1 MNIRYDHWIHFNV
14 CFWITALSTIPW
26 FLFHKEWMLYLPFTM
41 GFIAGFYKEFK
52 DIKTTGFDWTDI
64 AADAVGILA
73 ALCLF
78 GLSIIGGSL

>member
-1 MNIRYDHWIHFNV
+1 
-14 CFWITALSTIPW
+14 
-26 FLFHKEWMLYLPFTM
+26 MLYLPLTM
-41 GFIAGFYKEFK
+41 GFVAGFYKEFK

-64 AADAVGILA
+64 AADAVGVLA